1 MSLRNDRPTVALI
14 DWCHL
19 IEDFLDN
26 LGVSCETFQQ
36 EFEGSWIFGYMRA
49 FQAAGVRPI
58 FFCVSARVTSPW
70 RFTHRPTGC
79 LICVLPAPRV
89 YRAIRRRVPNPYA
102 TSVDQAVGLV
112 GPVSRLFYTSLLITA
127 PYLSTP
133 LKCFARELRRERC
146 TAILCQEYEN
156 PRFDICT
163 LLGRLTNLPVFATFQ
178 GGQIQYSP
186 IERLFRRQA
195 LRSCAGLVV
204 GSTVESQRLQQRYD
218 LPPSKI
224 SRIFNPIDV
233 AIWRRTNQEEA
244 RKELGIPADARVVIW
259 HGRVLFR
266 RKGLDV
272 LLDAWERV
280 CRDRPNKNL
289 MLILLGS
296 GNDANELCRRIEAT
310 QLQNVRWVNKFLSD
324 TRTIVRY
331 LSAADVYAFPS
342 RHEGFPVAP
351 LEAMSAG
358 LPLVAAKAPGI
369 ADIFENGE
377 GSGGLIVPVAD
388 VTAFAG
394 ALGRLLD
401 EDSWGRELGG
411 RAQNRVQTSFSIE
424 AIGAQ
429 LAALLCGGGL

>member
-1 MSLRNDRPTVALI
+1 
-14 DWCHL
+14 
-19 IEDFLDN
+19 
-26 LGVSCETFQQ
+26 
-36 EFEGSWIFGYMRA
+36 
-49 FQAAGVRPI
+49 
-58 FFCVSARVTSPW
+58 
-70 RFTHRPTGC
+70 
-79 LICVLPAPRV
+79 V

-186 IERLFRRQA
+186 IERLFRGQA

-411 RAQNRVQTSFSIE
+411 RAQNRVQTSFSLE